1 MTYKPIQFFRQS
13 SMQLSGDNSTI
24 SVKVNIY
31 IREGVF
37 LWESAP
43 PPTHICE
50 RSIKKTPSLLHVLM
64 TIFMPHINHYPIG
77 CPWEASFRG
86 LHDNIHADNPDEH
99 CGALHHVFQAVL
111 L

>member
-1 MTYKPIQFFRQS
+1 
-13 SMQLSGDNSTI
+13 MQLSGDNSTI

-31 IREGVF
+31 MF
-37 LWESAP
+37 
-43 PPTHICE
+43 
-50 RSIKKTPSLLHVLM
+50 M